1 MAFIMKLLFTV
12 SGFIDAHETLK
23 VLDSFRDFFM
33 LPTVVFHG
41 ILVASHTCAFSPE
54 VSKSVSPKV
63 KATIFQTYGLPDLPT
78 FLLQYK

>member
-33 LPTVVFHG
+33 LSTVVFHG
-41 ILVASHTCAFSPE
+41 ILVASHTCAFSPI
-54 VSKSVSPKV
+54 VCKSVSPEV
-63 KATIFQTYGLPDLPT
+63 NTNLN
-78 FLLQYK
+78 